1 LLRRDIFFHFACRT
15 DHYKTVDFEVVSDE
29 IVIEYCVV
37 KIFLYVKEYRRI
49 VVLKYAFIM
58 RQPTNYSK
66 VAKKLRYYWYKQRKS
81 IIREMKSAHS
91 QKNEDISNQIIMKM
105 KVQKR

>member
-1 LLRRDIFFHFACRT
+1 
-15 DHYKTVDFEVVSDE
+15 
-29 IVIEYCVV
+29 V